1 MQHRFKCKIIKMK
14 KITLLLNVFL
24 MTVFAVNAQV
34 KLGVKGGIN
43 LAKWNYKVNGTKEE
57 DYKNK
62 IGLQAGFVADFKLG
76 KSLSFQPQLL
86 YTAKG
91 TAEEHN
97 GHNDN
102 IVMNAIDIPLNVL
115 YKTPAKFGTIFF
127 GGGPNIGYNLGG
139 KVKSHDAS
147 EDGEKIEIGNGANQL
162 KALDFGVNFTS
173 GIEFKNGLFFSAN
186 YTAGLSNLS
195 NVNGVNAKSNFIG
208 ISLGYFLKNK

>member
-1 MQHRFKCKIIKMK
+1 MK

-24 MTVFAVNAQV
+24 MIVFASNAQV
-34 KLGVKGGIN
+34 KFGLKGGIN
-43 LAKWNYKVNGTKEE
+43 LAKWNKQINGIKEE

-62 IGLQAGFVADFKLG
+62 IGLQAGLVADFKLG

-86 YTAKG
+86 YTTKG

-115 YKTPAKFGTIFF
+115 YKTPAKFGTIFL
-127 GGGPNIGYNLGG
+127 GGGPNIGYNIGG
-139 KVKSHDAS
+139 KVKSHDAG
-147 EDGEKIEIGNGANQL
+147 EDGQKITIGSAANQI
-162 KALDFGVNFTS
+162 KALDFGLNFTS

-195 NVNGVNAKSNFIG
+195 NVNGENTKSNFIG
-208 ISLGYFLKNK
+208 ISLGYFLKHK